1 MWINP
6 AQVRSLMYLSTL
18 VNEVMRAM
26 ADVERAWEAA
36 AAHQTTVWP
45 FPQLSRNAG
54 GKYTRQVPCLLRHLE
69 VQEQDAAA
77 HQTTVGPFPQLSRTA
92 GGKHTR

>member
-1 MWINP
+1 MGMSP
-6 AQVRSLMYLSTL
+6 AQVRSLMYVSTL

-54 GKYTRQVPCLLRHLE
+54 GKYTRQVP
-69 VQEQDAAA
+69 
-77 HQTTVGPFPQLSRTA
+77 LSA
-92 GGKHTR
+92 QAP